1 MHWAKSYGDCDRVQV
16 TQLNLGAQST
26 LAMTERLIKHRM
38 LGRTRGAMPGEIVAT
53 AGSLGA
59 SDTRYTTGSE
69 PVVDGG
75 YTEIGSTLR
84 IYELQAYFV

>member
-1 MHWAKSYGDCDRVQV
+1 
-16 TQLNLGAQST
+16 
-26 LAMTERLIKHRM
+26 
-38 LGRTRGAMPGEIVAT
+38 MPGEIVAT

-59 SDTRYTTGSE
+59 SDTRYTAGSE
-69 PVVDGG
+69 PVVNGG